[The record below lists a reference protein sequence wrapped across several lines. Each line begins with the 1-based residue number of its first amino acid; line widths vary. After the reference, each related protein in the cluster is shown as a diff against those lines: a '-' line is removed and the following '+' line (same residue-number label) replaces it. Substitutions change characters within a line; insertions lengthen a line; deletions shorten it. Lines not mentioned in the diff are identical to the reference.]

1 MATKKQKQLEQ
12 AELLELLAQH
22 TGDNGQIMVRVDG
35 TAWFFGLM
43 HSFKYMKNSQV
54 AEASGVSLSTISH
67 LEAQPVSLKTA
78 KRIADTMDMKI
89 SDLFYLASPVEA

>member
-1 MATKKQKQLEQ
+1 MSKTETQLEQ
-12 AELLELLAQH
+12 AELLELLSQH

-43 HSFKYMKNSQV
+43 HSPKFIKNSQV

-67 LEAQPVSLKTA
+67 LETQPVSLKTA

-89 SDLFYLASPVEA
+89 SDLFFLASSVEA